1 VSSANTGKAVARG
14 RSRATGHSTARF
26 EKSTAD
32 TGTTIRRSVLPS
44 GLRVV
49 SEHMPGVRSVALGA
63 WVGVGSVD
71 EPASLAGATH
81 YLEHV
86 LFKGTTTRSALDISA
101 EIDSVGGEL
110 NAFTG
115 KEFTCYYSRV
125 LDDDLPLAVDV
136 LGDILCNALLTSA
149 DIEAERDVI
158 GEELAM
164 ATDDPADL
172 VHELFAELMFD
183 VHPLA
188 RPILGSAESVQ
199 SLSRRQI
206 RGWFGRRYQ
215 LPSMVVSAAGN
226 VEHDKLVRLVRKA
239 FAPRLVDAPKAPPAP
254 PRRQST
260 GRNRWEPGIDGA
272 RIRLVNR
279 HTEQAHV
286 VLGMSSL
293 TRDDPDR
300 MALSVVNTALGGGM
314 SSRLFNDIREKRGL
328 AYSVFSCTSAFADAG
343 TFAVYAGCLPAK
355 TREVLDRMSAAVREI
370 AADGI
375 TGDELIR
382 AKGALRGS
390 LVLGLEDPSSRMT
403 RLGKSELVYPEFRST
418 DDLLAMIDAVT
429 LDHANAVAA
438 RVLSDEQRIAV
449 VGPFRSARKLIG
461 P

>member
-1 VSSANTGKAVARG
+1 VSNANTGKSVARG
-14 RSRATGHSTARF
+14 RTRATGRPTAGAD
-26 EKSTAD
+26 KSSSD
-32 TGTTIRRSVLPS
+32 TGTTIRRTVLAS

-49 SEHMPGVRSVALGA
+49 SEHMPGVRSVALGV

-71 EPASLAGATH
+71 EPLGLGGATH

-115 KEFTCYYSRV
+115 KEFTCYYARV
-125 LDDDLPLAVDV
+125 LDDDLPLAVHV
-136 LGDILCNALLTSA
+136 LGDILCNPLLA
-149 DIEAERDVI
+149 AVDIEAERAVI

-172 VHELFAELMFD
+172 VHELFADLMFD
-183 VHPLA
+183 EHPLA

-206 RGWFGRRYQ
+206 SGWFRRRYD
-215 LPSMVVSAAGN
+215 LPAMVVSAAGN
-226 VEHDKLVRLVRKA
+226 VDHDRLVRLVRTS
-239 FAPRLVDAPKAPPAP
+239 FAPRLAGAPKAPPAP

-260 GRNRWEPGIDGA
+260 GRKRWVPSPDGG

-286 VLGMSSL
+286 VLGTASL

-328 AYSVFSCTSAFADAG
+328 AYSVFSYTSAFADAG

-355 TREVLDRMSAAVREI
+355 AREVLDRMAAAVREI
-370 AADGI
+370 ATDGI
-375 TGDELIR
+375 TEDELIR

-429 LDHANAVAA
+429 LENANTVAA
-438 RVLSDEQRIAV
+438 RVLSGEQRIAV

-461 P
+461 A

>member
-1 VSSANTGKAVARG
+1 MSNANTGKSVARG
-14 RSRATGHSTARF
+14 RTRATGRPAAGVDP
-26 EKSTAD
+26 STAD
-32 TGTTIRRSVLPS
+32 AGTTIRRTVLPS

-63 WVGVGSVD
+63 WVGVGSGDV
-71 EPASLAGATH
+71 PTSLAGATH

-115 KEFTCYYSRV
+115 KEFTCYYARV

-136 LGDILCNALLTSA
+136 LGDILCNPLIAGV

-172 VHELFAELMFD
+172 VHELFSELMFD

-206 RGWFGRRYQ
+206 SGWFQRRYQ
-215 LPSMVVSAAGN
+215 LPAMVVTAAGN
-226 VEHDKLVRLVRKA
+226 VDHDHLVRLVRKA
-239 FAPRLVDAPKAPPAP
+239 FAPRLADAPKSPPAP
-254 PRRQST
+254 PRQQAT
-260 GRNRWEPGIDGA
+260 GRKRWRPSSDGG

-300 MALSVVNTALGGGM
+300 MTLSVVNTALGGGM

-328 AYSVFSCTSAFADAG
+328 AYSVFSYTSAFADAG

-355 TREVLDRMSAAVREI
+355 AREVLDRMSAAVVNV
-370 AADGI
+370 AANGI
-375 TGDELIR
+375 TEDELVR

-418 DDLLAMIDAVT
+418 DELLAMIDAVT
-429 LDHANAVAA
+429 LEHAIDVAA
-438 RVLSDEQRIAV
+438 RVLSGEQRIAV
-449 VGPFRSARKLIG
+449 VGPFRSARTLIG